1 MTDREQKQ
9 IRAARRVALVNH
21 CRLAGETVNPNFRRI
36 LPIGVSV
43 ILTVN
48 SGYE

>member
-1 MTDREQKQ
+1 MTDRQK
-9 IRAARRVALVNH
+9 IALANH
-21 CRLAGETVNPNFRRI
+21 CRLAAETCHPRFFSKLHGR
-36 LPIGVSV
+36 LTL

>member
-1 MTDREQKQ
+1 MLAKYHRIAVE
-9 IRAARRVALVNH
+9 NH
-21 CRLAGETVNPNFRRI
+21 CRLAAETMQPKFSRI

-43 ILTVN
+43 VLTVN